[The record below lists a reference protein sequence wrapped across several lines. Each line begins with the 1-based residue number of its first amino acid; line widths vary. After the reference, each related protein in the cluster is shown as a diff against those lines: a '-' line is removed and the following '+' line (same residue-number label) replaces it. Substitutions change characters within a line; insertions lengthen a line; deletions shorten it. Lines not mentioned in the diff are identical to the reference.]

1 MSEKGESNVDEH
13 VADAVRPKREI
24 KLTGKALALKIE
36 NLQKDRKTHVN
47 KLKDLIPVIKE
58 FMKRKENAPQVKV
71 KLQTLN
77 ELYDSAVTFH
87 HALIPL
93 LPDDEKTT
101 QNEWFSSIKGYTS
114 AFKDDVTK
122 WLKGDE
128 INLISEPIS
137 TSVTNDCV
145 ANDVS
150 HFQTND
156 ESQGDQT
163 DVYQAKTEIT
173 NPVTVHIDPQDDVHP
188 TDSISNVPSRQS
200 ARSSKHSSISST
212 SSARIKAEADL
223 AALMARQKHM
233 REKHALEE
241 EEEQI
246 RKRKE
251 RLKLD
256 EEIAAHMAKIS
267 VLKSASLTSAGSASK
282 LSKSKDSQL
291 SKIQART
298 LNADA
303 ASFIPWASEPEPSK
317 GIVRATIST
326 GDPATRPKVR
336 MAIHDTQVQFST
348 SEHSKPKSNPRLGS
362 HGQSQNRIQSRN
374 AESLSNN
381 TGQGTVFDIMNKQNE
396 ITTLLMQQQQLSSL
410 PKRDI
415 QVFDGDPL
423 QYHSFMRAFENGVES
438 KSDSFSDC
446 LYFLEQFTRGLPREL
461 VRSCLHVDPE
471 RGYTQAKALLQEHFG
486 NEHRISAAY
495 MEKALSWSSIKSED
509 VKALHDYSLFLRGCC
524 NVMNDVQYM
533 YELDMPANMLTILRK
548 LPYKLRDRWRTI
560 ACEIQERRRQR
571 AVFSDLV
578 HFIERQAK
586 IVNDPVFGNIQDA
599 SPKLGRSMDR
609 TDSKPISRPKK
620 SSFATTVNTV
630 GSSTGTK
637 GRTLDDI
644 TPTEACLFCEV
655 VGHTLDACPLLK
667 RRSHREKIAF
677 LKENGVCFACLCIG
691 HISKDCRKRLSC
703 ETCSLKHPTILH
715 IQSKERQ
722 NEFETEALCAAV
734 SKTVM
739 SSGLTGA
746 GSYDC
751 KLPIVPVQI
760 KSNKGNKTLTTYA
773 FLDQG
778 STAVFCT
785 ENLMNKLNLS
795 GKKRQILLC
804 TMGQE
809 RVVKSY
815 VLTGLEVAGL
825 DSDQFCQLPCTYTQ
839 QKMPVN
845 RSNIPHQNDL
855 GRWPHL
861 RNVHLPEIDSE
872 VELLI
877 GTNVPKALEPL
888 EVIRSIDNGPYA
900 IKTILGW
907 TVNGPLGGDNNELAV
922 ATVNRISVVNLD
934 NLWQQQ
940 FKTDFPECSH
950 DEQPGMSREDQRF
963 MKLVRDSV
971 KLLNGHYQIA
981 LPLRDNQVRMPNNRK
996 IAEQRAVNLC
1006 RRFKKDVSF
1015 QKQYTDFM
1023 NDIVSKGYAEQ
1034 VPAEELTRD
1043 DGRLWYIPHHGVYH
1057 PRKGTIRVVFDCGAT
1072 FQSTCLNAQ
1081 LLQGPDLTSSLVGV
1095 MTRFRKEPV
1104 VIMADIESMFHQV
1117 RVPAEDVDLLRFLW
1131 WPKGDLTC
1139 EPVDFRMNVH
1149 LFGATSSPSCANF
1162 ALRKCAEDNAHL
1174 FQQDTIDKVLHC
1186 FYVDDCLVATANEKE
1201 ALRLFHD
1208 LLSLCSKGGFKL
1220 TKWMSNR
1227 RAVMDV
1233 IPLELR
1239 AKDMKNLDLDHD
1251 VLPVE
1256 RVLGVQWCIQSDI
1269 FKFKITVQE
1278 RPPTRRGILSIV
1290 SSIYDPLGILSPV
1303 VLTAKIILQQLCKLG
1318 LGWDDLIP
1326 SSAAQEW
1333 TRWLEE
1339 LSQLEQFQVIR
1350 CLKPTDFGEVIKAQL
1365 HHFTDASEEGYGV
1378 VTYLLLQNARL
1389 QLHSAF
1395 IMGKSRVA
1403 PLKSITIP
1411 RMELTA
1417 ATMASRMDT
1426 FWRKELHMQLQP
1438 SVFWSDSTSV
1448 LKYIKN
1454 ETSRFRTFVANRV
1467 SEILKVSHAS
1477 QWRYV
1482 NTVIN
1487 PADLASRGS
1496 STDAFL
1502 KNNTWLSGPEYLLK
1516 PEQDWP
1522 VNPEYTSKFSPDD
1535 PEVRVSV
1542 TVNAVHSSEVSD
1554 ATTRLISYSSS
1565 WTRLRKSVA
1574 WILRFKNLLLSLCQ
1588 KKKQMSLDEQQEPP
1602 VHWPEVLK
1610 VNEFGGLLTVDELK
1624 NAEMAIIK
1632 FCQKV
1637 QFSDEFDS
1645 LEDGRSV
1652 SKSSSLFKLCPVMID
1667 GVLRVGGRLSRADL
1681 PEDAKHPIILSKN
1694 FHISDILLRH
1704 IHQEVGHGGRNY
1716 MLSRLRQNYWITGAT
1731 TAIRRILSKCVICR
1745 RLQAAPG
1752 SQQMA
1757 DLPEDRV
1764 CPDEA
1769 PFTRVGVDFF
1779 GPFEV
1784 KSRRSM
1790 VKRYGVMFTCLS
1802 VRAVHIEVAS
1812 SLDTDSF
1819 INALRRFIA
1828 RRGQVLEIRSDNGT
1842 NFIGAE
1848 RELRQAI
1855 NGWNHSRINDALLQK
1870 NIKWVFNPPAGSH
1883 HGGVWERLIRSVRK
1897 VFNSTLKS
1905 QTLDEEGFHTVLCE
1919 IESILNGR
1927 PLTKASADPDDLEVL
1942 TPNHLLLLKTSP
1954 SLSPGEFQKDDIY
1967 GRRRWKQVQYMSDLF
1982 WKRWVQEYLPQ
1993 LQERQKWTSTK
2004 RNFLVGD
2011 IVLIVDETAPRNSWV
2026 MGRVVQTF
2034 PDRKGLVRRLQIK
2047 TKTNLLHRPITKVCL
2062 LQEAEA

>member
-1 MSEKGESNVDEH
+1 MSETGELTLND
-13 VADAVRPKREI
+13 VADATRTKRES
-24 KLTGKALALKIE
+24 KLTGKALLLKID
-36 NLQKDRKTHVN
+36 NLQKDRKRHVN
-47 KLKDLIPVIKE
+47 KLKDLIPAMKE
-58 FMKRKENAPQVKV
+58 LMKRRDNAPQVET

-77 ELYDSAVTFH
+77 ELYDSAVGFH
-87 HALIPL
+87 DALIPL

-114 AFKDDVTK
+114 AFKNDVTK
-122 WLKGDE
+122 WFSLDE
-128 INLISEPIS
+128 VNANSDAMVVI
-137 TSVTNDCV
+137 TDCV
-145 ANDVS
+145 ANGV
-150 HFQTND
+150 
-156 ESQGDQT
+156 SQGDQS
-163 DVYQAKTEIT
+163 DVHQAAEIF
-173 NPVTVHIDPQDDVHP
+173 NPITVHTDPQDDVHP
-188 TDSISNVPSRQS
+188 IDSISNVPSRQS
-200 ARSSKHSSISST
+200 AHSSKHSSISST

-233 REKHALEE
+233 QEKHALEE
-241 EEEQI
+241 EEEQL

-256 EEIAAHMAKIS
+256 EDIAAQMAKIS
-267 VLKSASLTSAGSASK
+267 VLKSASLTSAGSTLK
-282 LSKSKDSQL
+282 RSKSKNSQL

-298 LNADA
+298 LNVDA
-303 ASFIPWASEPEPSK
+303 ASFIPWTSEPSK
-317 GIVRATIST
+317 GVVQATNNT

-336 MAIHDTQVQFST
+336 MAIQDTLVPFST
-348 SEHSKPKSNPRLGS
+348 SEHSKLQFNPRPGP
-362 HGQSQNRIQSRN
+362 HGQLQNRTQSCA

-381 TGQGTVFDIMNKQNE
+381 TGQSTVFDIMNKQNE

-438 KSDSFSDC
+438 KSNSYSDRI
-446 LYFLEQFTRGLPREL
+446 YFLEQFTRGRPREL

-471 RGYTQAKALLQEHFG
+471 RGYAQAKALLKEHYG

-509 VKALHDYSLFLRGCC
+509 VKTLHDYSLFLRGCC
-524 NVMNDVQYM
+524 NVMDDVQYM
-533 YELDMPANMLTILRK
+533 YELNMPANMLTIVKK
-548 LPYKLRDRWRTI
+548 LPYKLRDRWRTV

-586 IVNDPVFGNIQDA
+586 IVNDPVFGNIQDV
-599 SPKLGRSMDR
+599 SPELSRSMNR
-609 TDSKPISRPKK
+609 TDSKTTSRPKK
-620 SSFATTVNTV
+620 SSFATTVNAV
-630 GSSTGTK
+630 GSNTTTK
-637 GRTLDDI
+637 GQILDNV
-644 TPTEACLFCEV
+644 TPIEACLFCEAV
-655 VGHTLDACPLLK
+655 EHMFDVCPILK

-677 LKENGVCFACLCIG
+677 LKEKGACFACLCIG

-703 ETCSLKHPTILH
+703 ETCSLKHPTMLH

-722 NEFETEALCAAV
+722 NESETEALCAAV

-739 SSGLTGA
+739 SSDSTGA
-746 GSYDC
+746 GGHDC

-760 KSNKGNKTLTTYA
+760 KSSKGNKTLITYA

-785 ENLMNKLNLS
+785 VNLMNKLDLL
-795 GKKRQILLC
+795 GKKRQILLH
-804 TMGQE
+804 TMAQE
-809 RVVKSY
+809 KVMNSY
-815 VLTGLEVAGL
+815 MITGLEVAAL

-845 RSNIPHQNDL
+845 RSNIPCQNDL
-855 GRWPHL
+855 DRWPHL
-861 RNVHLPEIDSE
+861 RHVHLPEIDSE

-888 EVIRSIDNGPYA
+888 EVIRSVDDGPYA
-900 IKTILGW
+900 IKTFLGW
-907 TVNGPLGGDNNELAV
+907 TVNGPLGGNGNELAV
-922 ATVNRISVVNLD
+922 ATVNSISILNLD
-934 NLWQQQ
+934 DLWQQQ
-940 FKTDFPECSH
+940 FKIDFPERIH
-950 DEQPGMSREDQRF
+950 DEQPGMSREDERF
-963 MKLVRDSV
+963 IKLVKDSV

-981 LPLRDNQVRMPNNRK
+981 LPLRHSQVRMPNNRK
-996 IAEQRAVNLC
+996 VAEQRAVNLY
-1006 RRFKKDVSF
+1006 RRFKKDASF
-1015 QKQYTDFM
+1015 REQYTDFM
-1023 NDIVSKGYAEQ
+1023 NDVVLKGYAEQ
-1034 VPAEELTRD
+1034 VPAEELARG

-1117 RVPAEDVDLLRFLW
+1117 RVPAEDADLLRFLW
-1131 WPKGDLTC
+1131 WPNGDPTRELA
-1139 EPVDFRMNVH
+1139 DFRMNVH

-1162 ALRKCAEDNAHL
+1162 ALRKCAEDNAHH

-1186 FYVDDCLVATANEKE
+1186 FYVDDCLVATASEKE
-1201 ALRLFHD
+1201 AVRLFHD
-1208 LLSLCSKGGFKL
+1208 LVSLCSKGGFKL

-1227 RAVMDV
+1227 RAVLDA
-1233 IPLELR
+1233 IPEEQR
-1239 AKDMKNLDLDHD
+1239 AKDMKDLDLNYD

-1256 RVLGVQWCIQSDI
+1256 RVLGVQWCIQSDA
-1269 FKFKITVQE
+1269 FKFKIIVQE
-1278 RPPTRRGILSIV
+1278 RPATRRGILSIV

-1303 VLTAKIILQQLCKLG
+1303 VLVAKIILQQLCKKG
-1318 LGWDDLIP
+1318 LGWDDPIP
-1326 SSAAQEW
+1326 SAAAQEW
-1333 TRWLEE
+1333 IRWLED
-1339 LSQLEQFQVIR
+1339 LSQLEQFHVTR
-1350 CLKPTDFGEVIKAQL
+1350 CLKPSDFGEVIMAQL

-1403 PLKSITIP
+1403 PLKPITIP

-1426 FWRKELHMQLQP
+1426 FWKRELHMQLQP

-1467 SEILKVSHAS
+1467 SEILKVSQVS

-1482 NTVIN
+1482 NTTIN

-1496 STDAFL
+1496 CADAFL
-1502 KNNTWLSGPEYLLK
+1502 KNKTWLSGPEYLLH

-1522 VNPEYTSKFSPDD
+1522 VNPDHTSKLLPDD

-1554 ATTRLISYSSS
+1554 ATTRLICHFSS
-1565 WTRLRKSVA
+1565 WIRLRKSVA
-1574 WILRFKNLLLSLCQ
+1574 WILRFKNLLLYQCQ
-1588 KKKQMSLDEQQEPP
+1588 KKRLMGLNEQQGPL
-1602 VHWPEVLK
+1602 VCKPEVLK
-1610 VNEFGGLLTVDELK
+1610 DNEFSGLLTVDELK

-1632 FCQKV
+1632 FCQKGR
-1637 QFSDEFDS
+1637 FADEFDS
-1645 LEDGRSV
+1645 LQDGRSV
-1652 SKSSSLFKLCPVMID
+1652 SKSSSLFKLCPVLMD
-1667 GVLRVGGRLSRADL
+1667 GVLRVGGRLSRADM
-1681 PEDAKHPIILSKN
+1681 PEDTKHPIILSKD

-1704 IHQEVGHGGRNY
+1704 IHQEVGHSGRNY

-1731 TAIRRILSKCVICR
+1731 TAIRRILSRCVICR

-1757 DLPEDRV
+1757 DLPVDRV
-1764 CPDEA
+1764 RPDEA
-1769 PFTRVGVDFF
+1769 PFTRVGVDLF

-1784 KSRRSM
+1784 KSRRSI

-1802 VRAVHIEVAS
+1802 IRAVHIEVAS
-1812 SLDTDSF
+1812 SLDIDSF
-1819 INALRRFIA
+1819 INTLRRFIA

-1842 NFIGAE
+1842 NFVGAE

-1855 NGWNHSRINDALLQK
+1855 EGWNHSRINNMLLQK

-1883 HGGVWERLIRSVRK
+1883 HGGAWERLIRSVRK
-1897 VFNSTLKS
+1897 VLNSTLRT
-1905 QTLDEEGFHTVLCE
+1905 QNLDEEGFHTVLCE

-1927 PLTKASADPDDLEVL
+1927 PLTKASVDPDDLEVL

-1954 SLSPGEFQKDDIY
+1954 SLPPGEFQKDDIY
-1967 GRRRWKQVQYMSDLF
+1967 ARRRWKQVQYMSNLF

-1993 LQERQKWTSTK
+1993 LQERQKWASTK
-2004 RNFLVGD
+2004 RNFVVGD

-2026 MGRVVQTF
+2026 MGKVVLTF
-2034 PDRKGLVRRLQIK
+2034 PDKRGLVRRLQIK
-2047 TKTNLLHRPITKVCL
+2047 TKTNLLDRPITKVCL
-2062 LQEAEA
+2062 LQEAES